1 MSYFESYL
9 DEDLLNE
16 DYYNED
22 LLSEDLLENFDE
34 SFDEAAK
41 RRRPSTRS
49 IRPNVSSAVK
59 QRSNFGKAL
68 SGRANDY
75 ATKSEL
81 KKSLDAISNQVNELK
96 KTSLATNKTLVALDQ
111 KHTELAKLDVRK
123 GDNQTKVLKNM
134 QMMSMM
140 GSLLNQ
146 PKLDVTKLKVVK
158 ATEVGKP
165 DTIVQDGTAIVVD
178 QTMSLLLPMMTT
190 MGDSGSGKSD
200 NSNMMLPLV
209 LIMSQQG
216 QNNGGNNNNTISKG
230 IDSGINAATSGNCNT
245 QLTESSDFQTIAAKI
260 VNILSIVVGVVAVI
274 MIIYGGFR
282 YITSGGESGSV
293 SGAKNTLIY
302 AIVGLVIVALAQFIV
317 HFVLDNISA

>member
-16 DYYNED
+16 DYFNED
-22 LLSEDLLENFDE
+22 LLSEDLLESYDE
-34 SFDEAAK
+34 SYDEAAR
-41 RRRPSTRS
+41 RRRPSTRG

-59 QRSNFGKAL
+59 QKSNFGKAL

-96 KTSLATNKTLVALDQ
+96 KTSLATNKALVALDQ
-111 KHTELAKLDVRK
+111 KHTEFAKIDARK

-146 PKLDVTKLKVVK
+146 PKLKVENLEILPAKAVGDVNGPAHEAKIIEK
-158 ATEVGKP
+158 ANTS
-165 DTIVQDGTAIVVD
+165 AIYVD
-178 QTMSLLLPMMTT
+178 PTLSLLLPMMTT

-209 LIMSQQG
+209 LIMTQQNQG
-216 QNNGGNNNNTISKG
+216 ATGNTTNSI
-230 IDSGINAATSGNCNT
+230 
-245 QLTESSDFQTIAAKI
+245 LPIALMMMMNK
-260 VNILSIVVGVVAVI
+260 
-274 MIIYGGFR
+274 
-282 YITSGGESGSV
+282 
-293 SGAKNTLIY
+293 
-302 AIVGLVIVALAQFIV
+302 
-317 HFVLDNISA
+317 

>member
-16 DYYNED
+16 DYFNED
-22 LLSEDLLENFDE
+22 LLSEDLLESYDE
-34 SFDEAAK
+34 SYDEAAK
-41 RRRPSTRS
+41 RRRPSTRG

-96 KTSLATNKTLVALDQ
+96 KTSLATNKALVALDQ
-111 KHTELAKLDVRK
+111 KHTEFAKIDARK

-134 QMMSMM
+134 QMMSMV

-146 PKLDVTKLKVVK
+146 PKLK
-158 ATEVGKP
+158 AENLQYIPAKAAEGNNPAVEAKIIEKP
-165 DTIVQDGTAIVVD
+165 NTSAIYID
-178 QTMSLLLPMMTT
+178 PTMSLLLPMMTT

-209 LIMSQQG
+209 LIMSQQN
-216 QNNGGNNNNTISKG
+216 QNNAGNTNNTI
-230 IDSGINAATSGNCNT
+230 
-245 QLTESSDFQTIAAKI
+245 LPIALMMMMNK
-260 VNILSIVVGVVAVI
+260 
-274 MIIYGGFR
+274 
-282 YITSGGESGSV
+282 
-293 SGAKNTLIY
+293 
-302 AIVGLVIVALAQFIV
+302 
-317 HFVLDNISA
+317 

>member
-1 MSYFESYL
+1 MNYFESYL

-22 LLSEDLLENFDE
+22 LLGEDLLESYDE

-41 RRRPSTRS
+41 RRRPSIKG

-81 KKSLDAISNQVNELK
+81 KKSLDAISSQVNELK

-111 KHTELAKLDVRK
+111 KHTELAKIDARK
-123 GDNQTKVLKNM
+123 GENQTKVLKNM

-146 PKLDVTKLKVVK
+146 PKLNMENLQVTS
-158 ATEVGKP
+158 VGEGINAVHTVTSK
-165 DTIVQDGTAIVVD
+165 DGKNPIEVD

-200 NSNMMLPLV
+200 NMNMMLPMIL
-209 LIMSQQG
+209 LINE
-216 QNNGGNNNNTISKG
+216 QNKDKKSDSNTM
-230 IDSGINAATSGNCNT
+230 
-245 QLTESSDFQTIAAKI
+245 LPI
-260 VNILSIVVGVVAVI
+260 VMMMMMN
-274 MIIYGGFR
+274 
-282 YITSGGESGSV
+282 
-293 SGAKNTLIY
+293 K
-302 AIVGLVIVALAQFIV
+302 
-317 HFVLDNISA
+317 

>member
-16 DYYNED
+16 DYFNED
-22 LLSEDLLENFDE
+22 LLNEDLLESYDE
-34 SFDEAAK
+34 SYDEAAK
-41 RRRPSTRS
+41 RRRPSTRG

-96 KTSLATNKTLVALDQ
+96 KTSLATNKALVALDQ
-111 KHTELAKLDVRK
+111 KHTEFAKIDARK

-134 QMMSMM
+134 QMMNMM

-146 PKLDVTKLKVVK
+146 PKLDVAKLKVVPS
-158 ATEVGKP
+158 AEVGKP
-165 DTIVQDGTAIVVD
+165 ATIVQDGSAIVVD

-209 LIMSQQG
+209 LIMSQQNQANTG
-216 QNNGGNNNNTISKG
+216 TTNNT
-230 IDSGINAATSGNCNT
+230 
-245 QLTESSDFQTIAAKI
+245 LLPI
-260 VNILSIVVGVVAVI
+260 VMMMMMN
-274 MIIYGGFR
+274 
-282 YITSGGESGSV
+282 
-293 SGAKNTLIY
+293 K
-302 AIVGLVIVALAQFIV
+302 
-317 HFVLDNISA
+317 

>member
-16 DYYNED
+16 DYFNED
-22 LLSEDLLENFDE
+22 LLGEDLLESYDE
-34 SFDEAAK
+34 SYDEAAK
-41 RRRPSTRS
+41 RRRPSTRG

-59 QRSNFGKAL
+59 QKSNFGKAL

-111 KHTELAKLDVRK
+111 KHTELAKLDARK

-146 PKLDVTKLKVVK
+146 PKLKPENLQYIPAVA
-158 ATEVGKP
+158 ATSTTPAVEAKIIEKP
-165 DTIVQDGTAIVVD
+165 NTNAIYVD

-209 LIMSQQG
+209 LIMSQQN
-216 QNNGGNNNNTISKG
+216 QGNTNTNNTM
-230 IDSGINAATSGNCNT
+230 
-245 QLTESSDFQTIAAKI
+245 LPIAMMMMMNK
-260 VNILSIVVGVVAVI
+260 
-274 MIIYGGFR
+274 
-282 YITSGGESGSV
+282 
-293 SGAKNTLIY
+293 
-302 AIVGLVIVALAQFIV
+302 
-317 HFVLDNISA
+317 

>member
-16 DYYNED
+16 DYFNED
-22 LLSEDLLENFDE
+22 LLSEDLLESYDE
-34 SFDEAAK
+34 SYDEAAK
-41 RRRPSTRS
+41 RRRPSTRG

-96 KTSLATNKTLVALDQ
+96 KTSLATNKALVALDQ
-111 KHTELAKLDVRK
+111 KHTEFAKIDARK

-134 QMMSMM
+134 QMMSMV

-146 PKLDVTKLKVVK
+146 PKLK
-158 ATEVGKP
+158 AENLQYIPAKAAEGNNPAVEAKIIEKP
-165 DTIVQDGTAIVVD
+165 NTSAIYVD
-178 QTMSLLLPMMTT
+178 PTMSLLLPMMTT

-209 LIMSQQG
+209 LIMSQQN
-216 QNNGGNNNNTISKG
+216 QNNAGNTNNTI
-230 IDSGINAATSGNCNT
+230 
-245 QLTESSDFQTIAAKI
+245 LPIALMMMMNK
-260 VNILSIVVGVVAVI
+260 
-274 MIIYGGFR
+274 
-282 YITSGGESGSV
+282 
-293 SGAKNTLIY
+293 
-302 AIVGLVIVALAQFIV
+302 
-317 HFVLDNISA
+317 

>member
-146 PKLDVTKLKVVK
+146 PKLKPENLQYIPGKD
-158 ATEVGKP
+158 AVGNTPAVPSQIIEKP
-165 DTIVQDGTAIVVD
+165 NTSAIYVD
-178 QTMSLLLPMMTT
+178 PTMSLLLPMMTT

-209 LIMSQQG
+209 LIMSQQN
-216 QNNGGNNNNTISKG
+216 QNNTGNNNN
-230 IDSGINAATSGNCNT
+230 NNT
-245 QLTESSDFQTIAAKI
+245 MLPI
-260 VNILSIVVGVVAVI
+260 VMMMMMN
-274 MIIYGGFR
+274 
-282 YITSGGESGSV
+282 
-293 SGAKNTLIY
+293 K
-302 AIVGLVIVALAQFIV
+302 
-317 HFVLDNISA
+317 

>member
-16 DYYNED
+16 DYFNED
-22 LLSEDLLENFDE
+22 LLGEDLLESYDE
-34 SFDEAAK
+34 SYDEAAK
-41 RRRPSTRS
+41 KRPSIKG

-111 KHTELAKLDVRK
+111 KHTELAKLDARK

-146 PKLDVTKLKVVK
+146 PKLDVAKLKIVPS
-158 ATEVGKP
+158 TETGKP
-165 DTIVQDGTAIVVD
+165 GTIVQDGSAIVID

-209 LIMSQQG
+209 LIMSQQNQG
-216 QNNGGNNNNTISKG
+216 NTNNNNNTM
-230 IDSGINAATSGNCNT
+230 
-245 QLTESSDFQTIAAKI
+245 LPI
-260 VNILSIVVGVVAVI
+260 VMMMMMN
-274 MIIYGGFR
+274 
-282 YITSGGESGSV
+282 
-293 SGAKNTLIY
+293 K
-302 AIVGLVIVALAQFIV
+302 
-317 HFVLDNISA
+317 

>member
-16 DYYNED
+16 DYFNED
-22 LLSEDLLENFDE
+22 LLSEDLLESYDE

-41 RRRPSTRS
+41 RRRPSTRT

-59 QRSNFGKAL
+59 QRSNFGKSL

-81 KKSLDAISNQVNELK
+81 KKSLDAISSQVNELK
-96 KTSLATNKTLVALDQ
+96 KTSLATNKALVALDQ
-111 KHTELAKLDVRK
+111 KHTEFAKIDARK

-146 PKLDVTKLKVVK
+146 PKLKPENLEFIPAK
-158 ATEVGKP
+158 AVSDSNGPAHEAKIIEKP
-165 DTIVQDGTAIVVD
+165 NTSAIYVD

-209 LIMSQQG
+209 LIMSQQN
-216 QNNGGNNNNTISKG
+216 QNNSGSNNTI
-230 IDSGINAATSGNCNT
+230 
-245 QLTESSDFQTIAAKI
+245 LPIAMMMMMNK
-260 VNILSIVVGVVAVI
+260 
-274 MIIYGGFR
+274 
-282 YITSGGESGSV
+282 
-293 SGAKNTLIY
+293 
-302 AIVGLVIVALAQFIV
+302 
-317 HFVLDNISA
+317 

>member
-16 DYYNED
+16 NYFNED
-22 LLSEDLLENFDE
+22 LLGEDLLESYDE
-34 SFDEAAK
+34 SYDEAAK
-41 RRRPSTRS
+41 KRPSIKG

-111 KHTELAKLDVRK
+111 KHTELAKLDARK

-134 QMMSMM
+134 QMMGMM

-146 PKLDVTKLKVVK
+146 PKLIPENLKITGEGDDAKISAVD
-158 ATEVGKP
+158 GKNP
-165 DTIVQDGTAIVVD
+165 IYVD

-190 MGDSGSGKSD
+190 MGDFGSGKSD
-200 NSNMMLPLV
+200 SSNMMLPLV

-216 QNNGGNNNNTISKG
+216 QGNTGTNNTM
-230 IDSGINAATSGNCNT
+230 
-245 QLTESSDFQTIAAKI
+245 LP
-260 VNILSIVVGVVAVI
+260 
-274 MIIYGGFR
+274 
-282 YITSGGESGSV
+282 
-293 SGAKNTLIY
+293 
-302 AIVGLVIVALAQFIV
+302 LVMMMMM
-317 HFVLDNISA
+317 NK

>member
-1 MSYFESYL
+1 MNYFESYL

-22 LLSEDLLENFDE
+22 LLGEDLLESYDE

-41 RRRPSTRS
+41 RRRPSTRG

-59 QRSNFGKAL
+59 QRSNFGKTL

-81 KKSLDAISNQVNELK
+81 KKSLDAISSQVNELK
-96 KTSLATNKTLVALDQ
+96 KTSLATNKALVALDQ
-111 KHTELAKLDVRK
+111 KHTEFAKIDARK

-146 PKLDVTKLKVVK
+146 PKLVPENLKVTGTGENTKISVID
-158 ATEVGKP
+158 GKEP
-165 DTIVQDGTAIVVD
+165 IYVD

-200 NSNMMLPLV
+200 NMNMMLPMV
-209 LIMSQQG
+209 LLISEQSK
-216 QNNGGNNNNTISKG
+216 NNPTSNSSNTM
-230 IDSGINAATSGNCNT
+230 
-245 QLTESSDFQTIAAKI
+245 LPI
-260 VNILSIVVGVVAVI
+260 VMMMMMN
-274 MIIYGGFR
+274 
-282 YITSGGESGSV
+282 
-293 SGAKNTLIY
+293 K
-302 AIVGLVIVALAQFIV
+302 
-317 HFVLDNISA
+317 

>member
-16 DYYNED
+16 DYFNED
-22 LLSEDLLENFDE
+22 LLSEDLLESYDE
-34 SFDEAAK
+34 SYDEAAK
-41 RRRPSTRS
+41 RRRPSTRG

-81 KKSLDAISNQVNELK
+81 KKSLDSISNQVNELK
-96 KTSLATNKTLVALDQ
+96 KTSLATNKALIALDQ
-111 KHTELAKLDVRK
+111 KHTEFAKIDARK

-146 PKLDVTKLKVVK
+146 PKLDVSKLKVIES
-158 ATEVGKP
+158 TEVGKP
-165 DTIVQDGTAIVVD
+165 STIVQDGSAIVVD
-178 QTMSLLLPMMTT
+178 QTLSLLLPMLTT

-209 LIMSQQG
+209 LIMSQ
-216 QNNGGNNNNTISKG
+216 NKDNTNNNN
-230 IDSGINAATSGNCNT
+230 
-245 QLTESSDFQTIAAKI
+245 
-260 VNILSIVVGVVAVI
+260 ILP
-274 MIIYGGFR
+274 
-282 YITSGGESGSV
+282 
-293 SGAKNTLIY
+293 
-302 AIVGLVIVALAQFIV
+302 LAMV
-317 HFVLDNISA
+317 MMMNK

>member
-16 DYYNED
+16 DYFNED
-22 LLSEDLLENFDE
+22 LLSEDLLESYDE
-34 SFDEAAK
+34 SYDEAVK
-41 RRRPSTRS
+41 KKPFIKGIKPS
-49 IRPNVSSAVK
+49 ISSAVK
-59 QRSNFGKAL
+59 QKSNFGKAL

-96 KTSLATNKTLVALDQ
+96 KTSIATNKTLVALDQ
-111 KHTELAKLDVRK
+111 KHTELAKIDARK

-146 PKLDVTKLKVVK
+146 PKLVTENL
-158 ATEVGKP
+158 EVTGSGTDAKIIAKDGKNP
-165 DTIVQDGTAIVVD
+165 IYID

-209 LIMSQQG
+209 LILSQQNQG
-216 QNNGGNNNNTISKG
+216 NTANNNNI
-230 IDSGINAATSGNCNT
+230 
-245 QLTESSDFQTIAAKI
+245 LPIALMMMMNK
-260 VNILSIVVGVVAVI
+260 
-274 MIIYGGFR
+274 
-282 YITSGGESGSV
+282 
-293 SGAKNTLIY
+293 
-302 AIVGLVIVALAQFIV
+302 
-317 HFVLDNISA
+317 

>member
-16 DYYNED
+16 DYFNED
-22 LLSEDLLENFDE
+22 LLSEDLLESYDE
-34 SFDEAAK
+34 SYDEAVK
-41 RRRPSTRS
+41 KKPFIKGIKPS
-49 IRPNVSSAVK
+49 ISSAVK
-59 QRSNFGKAL
+59 QKSNFGKAL

-96 KTSLATNKTLVALDQ
+96 KTSIATNKTLVALDQ
-111 KHTELAKLDVRK
+111 KHTELAKIDARK

-146 PKLDVTKLKVVK
+146 PKLKPENLEIIPAKT
-158 ATEVGKP
+158 VGDANGPAHEAK
-165 DTIVQDGTAIVVD
+165 IVEKTNTSAIYVD
-178 QTMSLLLPMMTT
+178 QTLSLLLPMMTT

-209 LIMSQQG
+209 LIMSQQNQG
-216 QNNGGNNNNTISKG
+216 NTANNNNI
-230 IDSGINAATSGNCNT
+230 
-245 QLTESSDFQTIAAKI
+245 LPIAMMMMMNK
-260 VNILSIVVGVVAVI
+260 
-274 MIIYGGFR
+274 
-282 YITSGGESGSV
+282 
-293 SGAKNTLIY
+293 
-302 AIVGLVIVALAQFIV
+302 
-317 HFVLDNISA
+317 

>member
-16 DYYNED
+16 DYFNED
-22 LLSEDLLENFDE
+22 LLGEDLLESYDE
-34 SFDEAAK
+34 SYDEAAK

-81 KKSLDAISNQVNELK
+81 KKSLDSISSQVNELK
-96 KTSLATNKTLVALDQ
+96 KTSLATNKAIVALDQ
-111 KHTELAKLDVRK
+111 KHTEFAKFDARK

-146 PKLDVTKLKVVK
+146 PKLDVTKLKVIK
-158 ATEVGKP
+158 STEVGKP

-190 MGDSGSGKSD
+190 MGDSASGKSD

-216 QNNGGNNNNTISKG
+216 QNNTGNSNNTM
-230 IDSGINAATSGNCNT
+230 
-245 QLTESSDFQTIAAKI
+245 LPI
-260 VNILSIVVGVVAVI
+260 VMMMMMN
-274 MIIYGGFR
+274 
-282 YITSGGESGSV
+282 
-293 SGAKNTLIY
+293 K
-302 AIVGLVIVALAQFIV
+302 
-317 HFVLDNISA
+317 